1 MFSSILIQ
9 KAVRDAA
16 QHPEPVRIALKPT
29 SFTERRTRR
38 GTIKVPTA
46 VEAYDVPDGPW
57 ELWTPPSADG
67 QYVIACDPASGDVED
82 GAFFAAQVIDH
93 KTREQCAQ
101 LEIKTEPDL
110 VTEQLMLI
118 YLYYAKHRRPW
129 MAVER
134 TGGYGL
140 ALIDAL
146 FHEYGVKQMYTR
158 PKKDAPTGSYTDRL
172 GWDTTKATKSLLHE
186 EAMHLLRDGS
196 HGIKSVR
203 LARQMETYVKRGA
216 RTGPI
221 NGAHSDLLL
230 AWMIAQTI
238 ADEKPPRADRTS
250 GIRRVRM
257 QPLTYS
263 VPRR

>member
-1 MFSSILIQ
+1 M
-9 KAVRDAA
+9 
-16 QHPEPVRIALKPT
+16 
-29 SFTERRTRR
+29 
-38 GTIKVPTA
+38 PTA
-46 VEAYDVPDGPW
+46 VEANDTPDGPW
-57 ELWTPPSADG
+57 EIWTPPADDG

-110 VTEQLMLI
+110 VTEQLMLTC
-118 YLYYAKHRRPW
+118 LYYASHRRPW
-129 MAVER
+129 LAVER

-146 FHEYGVKQMYTR
+146 FHEYGCKQMYTR
-158 PKKDAPTGSYTDRL
+158 ARKDAPTGNYADRL

-186 EAMHLLRDGS
+186 EAMQPCARGS

-221 NGAHSDLLL
+221 PGSALRPPAGLDDRSD
-230 AWMIAQTI
+230 
-238 ADEKPPRADRTS
+238 DR
-250 GIRRVRM
+250 RREAAAGRRK
-257 QPLTYS
+257 
-263 VPRR
+263 PRRDQEGAAWPR